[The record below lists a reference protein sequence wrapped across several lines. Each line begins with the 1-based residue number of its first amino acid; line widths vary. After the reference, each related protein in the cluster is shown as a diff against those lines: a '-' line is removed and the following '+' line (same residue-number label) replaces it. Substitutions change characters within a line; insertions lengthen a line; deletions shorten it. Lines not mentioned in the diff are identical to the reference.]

1 MSRRA
6 KGPRLYL
13 RKGRA
18 TRNGGRLP
26 DTWVIRDGAHE
37 VSTSC
42 GVDGLPAAE
51 RELANY
57 IASKWRPSAAQ
68 DADARNDPAQVSI
81 AEVLALYAQE
91 RAPQLKSDP
100 HTTAGFIRHLLAWW
114 GERMV
119 SEVKRSTCKAYV
131 QHRVEQPIRHGET
144 GRLVSDQTARRELEV
159 LSAAIGYWHGE
170 DTLSSRPK
178 VWLPEKP
185 ESPRDALTR
194 SQAAALLK
202 AACGYRKAKN
212 GSWVRLGASARAN
225 RAHLRRFILIGLYTG
240 TRHSVIT
247 KLLWAPSASQ
257 AWVDLE
263 RGMIFRK
270 GKEERESRTKRRPV
284 VKLTPRLLA
293 HMRRWRDDDA
303 GAACR
308 EGERADLYA
317 TVLHHGGFAIS
328 GKIRRGFA
336 SCVRDAGLPAEITPH
351 WLRHTCATWLMEAGA
366 ELWQAAGYTG
376 MTTAVLEK
384 HYGHHRPDHQAGAL
398 GALKAKRAKTR

>member
-13 RKGRA
+13 RKGRI
-18 TRNGGRLP
+18 TRGGDRLP

-37 VSTSC
+37 VSTGCS
-42 GVDGLPAAE
+42 VDGLPTAE
-51 RELANY
+51 RALAEY
-57 IASKWRPSAAQ
+57 IASKWRPHAAPGASA
-68 DADARNDPAQVSI
+68 RGDPAQVSV

-100 HTTAGFIRHLLAWW
+100 HTTAGFVRHLLTWW

-119 SEVKRSTCKAYV
+119 SDVKRSSCKAYV
-131 QHRVEQPIRHGET
+131 EHRIAQPIRHGET
-144 GRLVSDQTARRELEV
+144 GRLVSQQTARRELEV

-170 DTLSSRPK
+170 DTLATRPK
-178 VWLPEKP
+178 VWLPDKP

-194 SQAAALLK
+194 AQAAALLK
-202 AACGYRKAKN
+202 AACGYRKLED
-212 GSWVRLGASARAN
+212 GTWTRLGSSARAN

-247 KLLWAPSASQ
+247 KLLWAPSATQ
-257 AWVDLE
+257 AWVDLD
-263 RGMIFRK
+263 RGMIFRR

-284 VKLTPRLLA
+284 VKLSPRLLA
-293 HMRRWRDDDA
+293 HMHRWRKLD
-303 GAACR
+303 
-308 EGERADLYA
+308 ERATGNDDQQTARYA

-336 SCVRDAGLPAEITPH
+336 SCVRDAGLSAEITPH
-351 WLRHTCATWLMEAGA
+351 WMRHTCATWLMEAGA

-384 HYGHHRPDHQAGAL
+384 HYGHHRPDHQAGAIE
-398 GALKAKRAKTR
+398 ALKAKRPPVR